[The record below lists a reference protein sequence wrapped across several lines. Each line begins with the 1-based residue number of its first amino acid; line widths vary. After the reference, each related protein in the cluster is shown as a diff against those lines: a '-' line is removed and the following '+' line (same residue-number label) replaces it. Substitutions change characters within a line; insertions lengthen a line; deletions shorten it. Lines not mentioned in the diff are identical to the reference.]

1 MDIEMPVLDG
11 IAATQAIRAREKLQ
25 KDPLRL
31 PILGV
36 TGRPSLRSGQKP
48 AQR

>member
-11 IAATQAIRAREKLQ
+11 LAATRAIRARELSQ
-25 KDPLRL
+25 KDLVRL

-36 TGRPSLRSGQKP
+36 TGMLPSLKQE
-48 AQR
+48 